1 MLNEF
6 KHKKIRDWCFFDF
19 GISSYPTLIITFI
32 YGAFYAK
39 QIALTPEIGTSNWG
53 YAISIGSILSF
64 IIFFFILFKGNKNS
78 DLGMRFFKL
87 SFYSLIISV
96 SLLYFF
102 STESNEYLPLIFVG
116 ISLVAFEILNLF
128 YNLSLHNVSENK
140 KRGLISNLGWAT
152 GYLGGLLSLIT
163 VLIILNLTES
173 NNYKIFGQSIFLLLG
188 PFVGVWTFV
197 FGLKHINNFKN
208 KVFKIDKISEFFK
221 NIKVNSIN
229 RFFVSYFFFNN
240 AVVCIFAF
248 ASMIASFLFGFS
260 EKEILK
266 LGVFINLSGIIGCL
280 SLGKIEDRIGS
291 EKIVIACIFFLL
303 LITLTLY
310 FINDK
315 KIFWVLSLMIGF
327 FIGPIQA
334 ASRSVVAKKLKSK
347 NQLSAF
353 CVYSMFGNVC
363 SILGPFL
370 VSLVISI
377 GSDIRQGL
385 LVIPL
390 FFIISL
396 LPLIKTNA

>member
-64 IIFFFILFKGNKNS
+64 IIFFLILFKGNKNS
-78 DLGMRFFKL
+78 DLGIRFFKL

-173 NNYKIFGQSIFLLLG
+173 NNYKIFGQSIFLFLG

-377 GSDIRQGL
+377 CSDIRQGL

>member
-64 IIFFFILFKGNKNS
+64 IIFFLILFKGNKNS
-78 DLGMRFFKL
+78 DLGIRFFKF

-102 STESNEYLPLIFVG
+102 STESNEYFPLIFVG

-390 FFIISL
+390 FFVISL

>member
-6 KHKKIRDWCFFDF
+6 RHKKIRDWCFFDF

-39 QIALTPEIGTSNWG
+39 EIAYTPEIGTSNWG

-64 IIFFFILFKGNKNS
+64 LIFLLVLFRGNKNNN
-78 DLGMRFFKL
+78 LGVRFFKL
-87 SFYSLIISV
+87 SFYILILSV

-102 STESNEYLPLIFVG
+102 NQKSNEYFPLIFVG

-128 YNLSLHNVSENK
+128 YNLSLHDVSENK

-152 GYLGGLLSLIT
+152 GYLGGLLSLIA
-163 VLIILNLTES
+163 VLVILNLTES
-173 NNYKIFGQSIFLLLG
+173 NDYKIFGQSIFLIVG
-188 PFVGVWTFV
+188 PFVGLWTFI
-197 FGLKHINNFKN
+197 FGLNHITHYKN
-208 KVFKIDKISEFFK
+208 KVFKIDKFSSFFT
-221 NIKVNSIN
+221 NLQIKSIN
-229 RFFVSYFFFNN
+229 RFFISYFFFNN
-240 AVVCIFAF
+240 AVICIFAF

-266 LGVFINLSGIIGCL
+266 LGIFINLSGIIGCL
-280 SLGKIEDRIGS
+280 SLGKIEDKLGS
-291 EKIVIACIFFLL
+291 EKIVVTCIVFLL
-303 LITLTLY
+303 LITFTLY
-310 FINDK
+310 FIEDK
-315 KIFWVLSLMIGF
+315 KFFWVLSLMIGF

-334 ASRSVVAKKLKSK
+334 ASRSVLAKKLKSE

-363 SILGPFL
+363 SILGPFT
-370 VSLVISI
+370 VSLIISI

-390 FFIISL
+390 FFVISL
-396 LPLIKTNA
+396 IPLVKFNA

>member
-64 IIFFFILFKGNKNS
+64 IIFFLILFKGNKNS
-78 DLGMRFFKL
+78 DLRIRFFKL

-188 PFVGVWTFV
+188 PFVGVWTFL

-221 NIKVNSIN
+221 NIKVKSIN

-248 ASMIASFLFGFS
+248 AKMIASFLFGFS

-291 EKIVIACIFFLL
+291 EKIVIACIFSC
-303 LITLTLY
+303 Y
-310 FINDK
+310 
-315 KIFWVLSLMIGF
+315 
-327 FIGPIQA
+327 
-334 ASRSVVAKKLKSK
+334 
-347 NQLSAF
+347 
-353 CVYSMFGNVC
+353 
-363 SILGPFL
+363 
-370 VSLVISI
+370 
-377 GSDIRQGL
+377 
-385 LVIPL
+385 
-390 FFIISL
+390 
-396 LPLIKTNA
+396 

>member
-64 IIFFFILFKGNKNS
+64 IIFFLILFKGNKNS